1 MANADQLRETLAQ
14 KLPNS
19 VLEYCL
25 ELWHKEPFSFQV
37 TQARKSKLG
46 DFRYRRD
53 RSIQTITI
61 NADLN
66 PYQFLVTYLHEVA
79 HLHAFVRFGLEIQP
93 HGKEWK
99 STFQSL
105 VYPILSDSFLP
116 IDLLIPLRKHMANPK
131 ASSSTD
137 LFLMK
142 EISKYDLIEDRNG
155 YQFLSDIKPGQQFLL
170 SSRKFEKLETRRTR
184 VLCLEIKT
192 GKKYLIAQL
201 AKVETLN

>member
-1 MANADQLRETLAQ
+1 MATVDQLREILIK

-19 VLEYCL
+19 VIDYCV
-25 ELWHKEPFSFQV
+25 ELWQKEPFSFK
-37 TQARKSKLG
+37 TTRSRKSKLG

-53 RSIQTITI
+53 RSTQTITI

-79 HLHAFVRFGLEIQP
+79 HLHSFIRFGWDVQP

-99 STFQSL
+99 STFQGL
-105 VYPILSDSFLP
+105 VYPILTEKYLP
-116 IDLLIPLRKHMANPK
+116 LDLIIPLRKHMINPK

-142 EISKYDLIEDRNG
+142 EISKYDRLDLEDTL
-155 YQFLSDIKPGQQFLL
+155 QFLSDLKPGERFLL
-170 SSRKFEKLETRRTR
+170 SNRKFEKLETRRTR
-184 VLCLEIKT
+184 VLCLEVQT
-192 GKKYLIAQL
+192 GEKFLIAQM
-201 AKVETLN
+201 AKVKPT